1 MKFVP
6 RHALPRIAAAFF
18 ALVTLAVLGV
28 SGAYVYLQPSLPT
41 AEQMKEISLQVPLRI
56 YARNG
61 QVMAQ
66 IGEQRRIPVTYEQ
79 IPAVVRNAFVAA
91 EDDRFFR
98 HSGFDMT
105 GILRSALVN
114 LIPGTNLQGASTI
127 TMQTARNLFLTQ
139 DRTWRRKLQE
149 VFLTYRMEKEL
160 SKQEILTYYLNVI
173 NFGKRAYG
181 VAAAAELYYGKTLD
195 QLTLAEAATLARIP
209 QAPSR
214 HNPIVDPEG
223 ARVRRGYV
231 LRRMRE
237 SGFIDEA
244 AARAAAEEKIEARLH
259 TAGYEVEAPYVAEM
273 ARIALL
279 KIKDI
284 PPDAQNRGYRIYTTI
299 DTRLQAAANRAVR
312 LGLLAY
318 DRRHGWRGAKT
329 RVTLK
334 GGENDE
340 QLEALADDF
349 SAAGILVPA
358 IVTRVAERSADV
370 YVRGNGRVTLDWS
383 SLSWARRKNGE
394 RMGPYP
400 KRAADVVTAGDVVYV
415 LAANGKAELVQVP
428 EAAAALVALS
438 PVDGGIA
445 ALVGGFDYFDRTAG
459 KFNRATQAKRQP
471 GSGFKPFLYSAALE
485 NGFTPSTMILDAPFV
500 FDDPR
505 LEEAWRPENSSGEF
519 NGPMR
524 MREALVASR
533 NLVSIRILKTMGLR
547 AAIDHAARFGFDK
560 TSLPNNLTLALGS
573 MDVTPLQ
580 VASGYAV
587 FANGGHRVE
596 PYFIDRIEDPQ
607 GNVVYRAASRVVARE
622 CDPPETGATTDATAA
637 DTATTNKEIDATDS
651 IAPPPGC
658 ALPAERI
665 APRVIS
671 SANAWLMTDMM
682 REVITRGTGR
692 RALALGRSDLAGKT
706 GTTNEARDTWFNGFN
721 RDVVASVWVGF
732 DQSRPLGEGE
742 EGSRTAVPIWV
753 YFMREALRAVP
764 ERSRPL
770 APGLVQARIS
780 PSTGEL
786 ASADDAEAI
795 FETFLE
801 GHLPGGSNGSIG
813 NVGNAGVGTTS
824 PATGATGATK
834 PRTDT
839 PAAKDEPLF

>member
-1 MKFVP
+1 MVVKAVP
-6 RHALPRIAAAFF
+6 RQTLTRVATAVF
-18 ALVTLAVLGV
+18 ALVTLVVLGV
-28 SGAYVYLQPSLPT
+28 SGAYVYVQPSLPT
-41 AEQMKEISLQVPLRI
+41 AEQMREISLQVPLRI

-79 IPAVVRNAFVAA
+79 IPLIVRRAFIAA
-91 EDDRFFR
+91 EDDRFYE
-98 HSGFDMT
+98 HSGFDFT

-114 LIPGTNLQGASTI
+114 LIPGSNLQGASTI

-214 HNPIVDPEG
+214 YNPISNPDG
-223 ARVRRGYV
+223 ARARRGYV

-237 SGFIDEA
+237 LGYIDAPTA
-244 AARAAAEEKIEARLH
+244 AAAAAEKVEAHLH
-259 TAGYEVEAPYVAEM
+259 TAGYEIEAPYVAEM
-273 ARIALL
+273 SRIALL

-329 RVTLK
+329 RVALK
-334 GGENDE
+334 GNETED

-349 SAAGILVPA
+349 SSAGILLPA
-358 IVTRVAERSADV
+358 IVTRVAERSAQV
-370 YVRGNGRVTLDWS
+370 FVRGNGALTLEWS
-383 SLSWARRKNGE
+383 SLSWARRKTPE
-394 RMGPYP
+394 RMGPWP
-400 KRAADVVTAGDVVYV
+400 KRAADVVTTGDVVYV

-485 NGFTPSTMILDAPFV
+485 NGFTPSSMILDAPFV

-524 MREALVASR
+524 LREALVASR
-533 NLVSIRILKTMGLR
+533 NLVSIRILKTMGMR
-547 AAIDHAARFGFDK
+547 AAIEHATRFGFDK

-580 VASGYAV
+580 VVSGYAV
-587 FANGGHRVE
+587 FANGGHRVD

-607 GNVVYRAASRVVARE
+607 GNVVYRAAPRLVARE
-622 CDPPETGATTDATAA
+622 CDAPETGTTTNDAAAPATAAATTDKEIEAA
-637 DTATTNKEIDATDS
+637 DTL
-651 IAPPPGC
+651 APPPGC
-658 ALPAERI
+658 SLPAERI

-721 RDVVASVWVGF
+721 RDLVASVWVGF

-764 ERSRPL
+764 ERSRPTP
-770 APGLVQARIS
+770 PGIVQARIS

-786 ASADDAEAI
+786 AGVDDPDAI
-795 FETFLE
+795 FESFLE
-801 GHLPGGSNGSIG
+801 GHLPGGGNGS
-813 NVGNAGVGTTS
+813 VVTAP
-824 PATGATGATK
+824 PASGSTR
-834 PRTDT
+834 PRTDA